1 MDKRKAKQIRSMVS
15 ITVVM
20 IFFLIIIFAY
30 YFMLSDETRSSI
42 VKRGELA
49 AGSFTEKINSY
60 LATGMDCLTMTS
72 YTLDNMLLMGRTNKD
87 ILEYLVNQTPG
98 IISIMGGETTGL
110 YAYVRDEYLDG
121 AEWVPDADY
130 VPKERPWYKEAMAHP
145 GKVVVVDPYL
155 DVYNGT
161 ITITLAKTLR
171 YGENVVAMDVSLG
184 RLQDIVET
192 LTRPEDSDFEFI
204 LDGEHGVI
212 AHSDKNEV
220 GKDYSGKVPCLG
232 AAIDRAHHATT
243 ESSFSVR
250 YGDKEYMA
258 YVMPLDNGW
267 LCFSVIDT
275 TTAYGRMNTPLILT
289 IVVAALFVV
298 FMLVIMFNSRRRS
311 IISENAMAASEAKS
325 AFLANMSHE
334 IRTPINAMLG
344 MDEMILRESH
354 EKQTIEYADQIMSAG
369 NTLLSIINDILDF
382 SKIEEGKIELIPV
395 QYNTGSFIKD
405 IVNMIKER
413 AEKKGLILN
422 VEVDPALP
430 TTLFG
435 DEIRINQCIMNL
447 LTNAV
452 KYTESGSILFKV
464 GFEKTD
470 ESHISLKI
478 SVTDTGIGIKKED
491 LEVLFSPFTRL
502 EEKRNRSI
510 EGTGLGMSITRRL
523 LALMNSKLSVESTYG
538 VGSVFSFA
546 VVQKVED
553 WAEIGEYSKQL
564 SESTEAIK
572 ESKELFKAPNARIL
586 AVDDTKVN
594 LSVITKLLK
603 RTGVMVD
610 TAFSGS
616 QAIEMAK
623 TTHYDIMLID
633 HMMPIMDGIETLQKL
648 KEMDPDSDTVYIA
661 LTANAIAGAREM
673 YLASGFNDYISKPVK
688 GSVLEATLKAHL
700 PQDKIIP
707 Y

>member
-1 MDKRKAKQIRSMVS
+1 MNGTVIRRQYAQIRE
-15 ITVVM
+15 
-20 IFFLIIIFAY
+20 A
-30 YFMLSDETRSSI
+30 
-42 VKRGELA
+42 
-49 AGSFTEKINSY
+49 
-60 LATGMDCLTMTS
+60 
-72 YTLDNMLLMGRTNKD
+72 
-87 ILEYLVNQTPG
+87 
-98 IISIMGGETTGL
+98 
-110 YAYVRDEYLDG
+110 RDE
-121 AEWVPDADY
+121 AERA
-130 VPKERPWYKEAMAHP
+130 
-145 GKVVVVDPYL
+145 
-155 DVYNGT
+155 N
-161 ITITLAKTLR
+161 LAK
-171 YGENVVAMDVSLG
+171 
-184 RLQDIVET
+184 
-192 LTRPEDSDFEFI
+192 
-204 LDGEHGVI
+204 
-212 AHSDKNEV
+212 
-220 GKDYSGKVPCLG
+220 
-232 AAIDRAHHATT
+232 
-243 ESSFSVR
+243 
-250 YGDKEYMA
+250 
-258 YVMPLDNGW
+258 
-267 LCFSVIDT
+267 
-275 TTAYGRMNTPLILT
+275 
-289 IVVAALFVV
+289 
-298 FMLVIMFNSRRRS
+298 SR
-311 IISENAMAASEAKS
+311 
-325 AFLANMSHE
+325 FLANMSHE

-435 DEIRINQCIMNL
+435 DEIRIHQCIMNL

-564 SESTEAIK
+564 SESTKAIK
-572 ESKELFKAPNARIL
+572 ENKELFKAPSARIL

-673 YLASGFNDYISKPVK
+673 YLASGFDDYISKPVK